1 MRETI
6 KQLLKKGLSVNQVM
20 TEMGLTEE
28 ERWQVESVLEDPS
41 SWMDEYEYRAMI
53 LIGER

>member
-20 TEMGLTEE
+20 AEIGLTED

-53 LIGER
+53 LIGGR